1 MKAIFTIPK
10 IVKPKDENKDWVIYF
25 RYNGTPIR
33 KKYGINY
40 IKDLKKRQEE
50 AELICQGLHL
60 KLKKDWN
67 PLVPDFEENLGNTL
81 TIGQALDFS
90 VEKKTENNISKS
102 TIDDYKLTVKWAKT
116 AIKKLNLGNLMICE
130 LKRIH
135 VKTIMGQIKKDRS
148 WSNHAYNKNFG
159 YFRAILGE
167 LIEWEIIEFNPASN
181 IKSLKVDEQN
191 SNVPASDRE
200 AALIKEHLKKKFHSF
215 YLFNSMLFHTGIRPE
230 EILQITIGMID
241 MDENVINIPPEITKT
256 GRYRLVPINRFLKSD
271 LESMN
276 LRDHPKSY
284 FVFGTRRGGCRN
296 RGVKPDTDFIP
307 APDNLHSNTA
317 TKLWRILVKDELG
330 IKVNLYSEKH
340 RGANKKILAGMDLD
354 SLRELYG
361 HTSKLMTE
369 KYAKVVK
376 EVYRKQIMENSP
388 DF

>member
-10 IVKPKDENKDWVIYF
+10 IVKPKDEMKDWVIYF

-40 IKDLKKRQEE
+40 IKDLKKRQAE

-67 PLVPDFEENLGNTL
+67 PLVPDFEENLGSTL

-90 VEKKTENNISKS
+90 IEKKAENNVSKS
-102 TIDDYKLTVKWAKT
+102 TIDDYKLTVKWAKS
-116 AIKKLNLGNLMICE
+116 AIKKLNIGNLMICDV
-130 LKRIH
+130 KRIH
-135 VKTIMGQIKKDRS
+135 VKSIMGQIKKERS

-167 LIEWEIIEFNPASN
+167 LIEWEIIEFNPATN
-181 IKSLKVDEQN
+181 IKSLKVPQTN
-191 SNVPASDRE
+191 SNVTATDE
-200 AALIKEHLKKKFHSF
+200 QTEIIKNALSESWYNF
-215 YLFNSMLFHTGIRPE
+215 YVYILAIFHTGMRPI
-230 EILQITIGMID
+230 EILQIKIEMINLEKQEII
-241 MDENVINIPPEITKT
+241 MPPEITKT
-256 GRYRLVPINRFLKSD
+256 DRYRIVPINDFFMAHLLKMDFSRF
-271 LESMN
+271 
-276 LRDHPKSY
+276 PKEY
-284 FVFGTRRGGCRN
+284 YLFGTSRGEKRN
-296 RGVKPDTDFIP
+296 RGLSPETDFTP
-307 APDNLHSNTA
+307 APDYLGSDTA
-317 TKLWRILVKDELG
+317 TKVWRKLVKEKLG
-330 IKVNLYSEKH
+330 INVNMYSMKH
-340 RGANKKILAGMDLD
+340 LGADKKILAGVDLD

-376 EVYRKQIMENSP
+376 EVYRKQIMEKSP